1 MQMGSLRTQENLYH
15 PLHAP
20 AKDDASASASG
31 ATKVESNSELDI
43 KTNLRAGLFLTDTLT
58 MEQLEVGGWRDLMCD
73 AARLAD
79 MKQLASTNGVSQNG
93 NKIQILLRIIDNFK
107 S

>member
-1 MQMGSLRTQENLYH
+1 
-15 PLHAP
+15 
-20 AKDDASASASG
+20 
-31 ATKVESNSELDI
+31 
-43 KTNLRAGLFLTDTLT
+43 
-58 MEQLEVGGWRDLMCD
+58 MEQLEVGGWRDLLCD